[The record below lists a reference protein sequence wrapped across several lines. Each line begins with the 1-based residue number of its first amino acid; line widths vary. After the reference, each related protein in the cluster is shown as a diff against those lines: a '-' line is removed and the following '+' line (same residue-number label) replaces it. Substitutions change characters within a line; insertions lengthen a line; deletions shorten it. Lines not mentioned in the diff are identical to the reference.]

1 MYTHTFLIHLSVDG
15 HLGCFH
21 VLALVNNATMNMGVY
36 KYLFGA
42 LLSILLGIYPEME
55 LLDHIVVLFL
65 IFRGTAILFS
75 TVDAPFYIPTNSA
88 QGFQFSPHPC
98 QHLFSVQD
106 SFFFYS
112 SRRNGCEM
120 VSHSSDLHFPNA
132 E

>member
-88 QGFQFSPHPC
+88 QGFQSF
-98 QHLFSVQD
+98 HLLVNICYFL
-106 SFFFYS
+106 FLKFFYS
-112 SRRNGCEM
+112 IHPNGCEM
-120 VSHSSDLHFPNA
+120 ISHCGFDLHFFND
-132 E
+132 

>member
-1 MYTHTFLIHLSVDG
+1 MYTHNFLIHLSVDG

-42 LLSILLGIYPEME
+42 LLSILWGIYPEME

-75 TVDAPFYIPTNSA
+75 TVALPF
-88 QGFQFSPHPC
+88 
-98 QHLFSVQD
+98 
-106 SFFFYS
+106 
-112 SRRNGCEM
+112 
-120 VSHSSDLHFPNA
+120 
-132 E
+132 